1 VRVCGVCAGQYGS
14 RAGEQDE
21 EAAPS
26 EQGIDSTYAGMP
38 RARKSTSVNNGVS
51 TQSLFAGF

>member
-26 EQGIDSTYAGMP
+26 EHGMHSTYARMP

-51 TQSLFAGF
+51 PRSLFAGF